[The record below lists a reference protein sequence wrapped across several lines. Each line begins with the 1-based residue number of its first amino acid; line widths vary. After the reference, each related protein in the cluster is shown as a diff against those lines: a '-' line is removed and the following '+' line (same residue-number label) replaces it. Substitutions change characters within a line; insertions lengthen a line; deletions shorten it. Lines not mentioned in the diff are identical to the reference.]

1 MYFTMQMTER
11 NGEQEY
17 VYDFLIQA
25 NSIEEAFTKADN
37 HVKTWYTDPNV
48 SYNVQYDW
56 YEFFGGS
63 IIIKYTGPDKT
74 TKKAFIN
81 MLSNQYTIK

>member
-1 MYFTMQMTER
+1 MYFTIQMTEI
-11 NGEQEY
+11 NGEHRY
-17 VYDFLIQA
+17 IYDFLIKA
-25 NSIEEAFTKADN
+25 NNIEEASEKADN
-37 HVKTWYTDPNV
+37 YVKIWYTDPNV